1 MKCHITYLCH
11 LPAFYSHRNLIGIS
25 SEPHRN
31 LAIGFLHFFREKYF
45 VDMFKYQPLNVC
57 QICTCQKKNVSLCP
71 NYTLNINMTKIN
83 SNVLSVFITL
93 LLIVVVVVSS
103 LTTSNIVN
111 TLQEEEQKK
120 IELWAE
126 ATRQFI
132 LAGENDN
139 IDLLLQVMEGNTTI
153 PVYMVD
159 TNYNLLL
166 SRNVNEPKR
175 NVENFYVEK
184 INELRATQQPIEVRI
199 SDNVMQYIYYEQSST
214 LRWLAY
220 FPYIQLFV
228 LLALA
233 GVAAIALLMV
243 QRSEKNS
250 LWVGLSKET
259 AHQLGTPISSLNAWN
274 ELLKDNYPNDPLLP
288 QMDEDIRRL
297 QMIAERF
304 SKIGSQP
311 TLELHEVLPVIQ
323 SAMNYMRARTSSK
336 IEYRL
341 EVNGKS
347 LEAKAMLCVSLFEW
361 VIENICKN
369 AIDSMEG
376 KGSITINLQ
385 HDDSR
390 LYIDI
395 TDTGKG
401 IDRRNFKRIF
411 QPGYTSKKR
420 GWGLGLSL
428 GKRIIEN
435 YHRGKLFVKQS
446 QLGVGTT
453 FRIILE
459 QPKDC

>member
-1 MKCHITYLCH
+1 M
-11 LPAFYSHRNLIGIS
+11 N
-25 SEPHRN
+25 
-31 LAIGFLHFFREKYF
+31 
-45 VDMFKYQPLNVC
+45 
-57 QICTCQKKNVSLCP
+57 
-71 NYTLNINMTKIN
+71 KIN
-83 SNVLSVFITL
+83 SNILSACITL
-93 LLIVVVVVSS
+93 LLIVVVIISS

-166 SRNVNEPKR
+166 SRNVAEPKR
-175 NVENFYVEK
+175 HIEQFYIKK
-184 INELRATQQPIEVRI
+184 INELRATQEPIEVRI
-199 SDNVMQYIYYEQSST
+199 SDNVMQYIYYETSST
-214 LRWLAY
+214 LRWLSY
-220 FPYIQLFV
+220 FPYIQLIV
-228 LLALA
+228 MLALA
-233 GVAAIALLMV
+233 GMAAIALLMV

-274 ELLKDNYPNDPLLP
+274 ELLKATSPNDPLLP

-311 TLELHEVLPVIQ
+311 ILEQYDILPVVQ
-323 SAMNYMRARTSSK
+323 AAMDYMRARTSNK
-336 IEYRL
+336 VEYRL
-341 EVNGKS
+341 EVKGER
-347 LEAKAMLCVSLFEW
+347 LEARAMLCAPLFEW

-376 KGSITINLQ
+376 KGCITIEV
-385 HDDSR
+385 R
-390 LYIDI
+390 REAKGKIYIDI

-428 GKRIIEN
+428 GKRIIED

-453 FRIILE
+453 FRIVLE
-459 QPKDC
+459 QAKDC

>member
-1 MKCHITYLCH
+1 MVVTEIYCTFANKLYNSLHMKRL
-11 LPAFYSHRNLIGIS
+11 
-25 SEPHRN
+25 
-31 LAIGFLHFFREKYF
+31 
-45 VDMFKYQPLNVC
+45 
-57 QICTCQKKNVSLCP
+57 
-71 NYTLNINMTKIN
+71 N
-83 SNVLSVFITL
+83 SNILSIGITL
-93 LLIVVVVVSS
+93 LLAIVVVVSS
-103 LTTSNIVN
+103 LVTSHIVE
-111 TLQEEEQKK
+111 QFEQEEQKK

-132 LAGENDN
+132 LADENDN

-159 TNYNLLL
+159 TNYTLLL
-166 SRNVNEPKR
+166 SRNVPEPKR
-175 NVENFYVEK
+175 NVERFYINK

-214 LRWLAY
+214 LQWLSY
-220 FPYIQLFV
+220 FPYIQLV
-228 LLALA
+228 VMLALA
-233 GVAAIALLMV
+233 GLAAIALLMV

-274 ELLKDNYPNDPLLP
+274 ELLKATYPNDPLLP

-311 TLELHEVLPVIQ
+311 KLEACEVLPVVQ
-323 SAMNYMRARTSSK
+323 SAMDYMRARTSNK

-341 EVNGKS
+341 LGD
-347 LEAKAMLCVSLFEW
+347 EAMRQQGEGARAMLCAPLFEW

-369 AIDSMEG
+369 AIDAMDG
-376 KGSITINLQ
+376 KGSITIEVR
-385 HDDSR
+385 R
-390 LYIDI
+390 LGDEAMRREGRVIIDI

-428 GKRIIEN
+428 GKRIIED

-453 FRIILE
+453 FRIVLE
-459 QPKDC
+459 QTKDC

>member
-1 MKCHITYLCH
+1 M
-11 LPAFYSHRNLIGIS
+11 P
-25 SEPHRN
+25 
-31 LAIGFLHFFREKYF
+31 
-45 VDMFKYQPLNVC
+45 
-57 QICTCQKKNVSLCP
+57 
-71 NYTLNINMTKIN
+71 KIN
-83 SNVLSVFITL
+83 SNILSVFITF
-93 LLIVVVVVSS
+93 LLIVVIVISS
-103 LTTSNIVN
+103 LVTSHIVE
-111 TLQEEEQKK
+111 QFEQEEQKK

-132 LAGENDN
+132 LADENEN

-166 SRNVNEPKR
+166 SRNVPEPKR
-175 NVENFYVEK
+175 NVERFYFNK
-184 INELRATQQPIEVRI
+184 INELRATQEPIEVRI
-199 SDNVMQYIYYEQSST
+199 SDSVMQYIYYEQSST
-214 LRWLAY
+214 LQWLSY
-220 FPYIQLFV
+220 FPYIQLV
-228 LLALA
+228 VMLALA
-233 GVAAIALLMV
+233 GLAAIALLMV

-274 ELLKDNYPNDPLLP
+274 ELLKATYPNDPLLP

-311 TLELHEVLPVIQ
+311 TLEPREVLPIVQ
-323 SAMNYMRARTSSK
+323 SAIDYMRARTSSK

-341 EVNGKS
+341 VGN
-347 LEAKAMLCVSLFEW
+347 EAMRQQGEGARAMLCAPLFEW
-361 VIENICKN
+361 VIENLCKN

-376 KGSITINLQ
+376 KGSITIKLQ
-385 HDDSR
+385 LAENKLH
-390 LYIDI
+390 IDI

-428 GKRIIEN
+428 GKRIIED

-453 FRIILE
+453 FRIVLE
-459 QPKDC
+459 QTKDC

>member
-1 MKCHITYLCH
+1 M
-11 LPAFYSHRNLIGIS
+11 R
-25 SEPHRN
+25 
-31 LAIGFLHFFREKYF
+31 
-45 VDMFKYQPLNVC
+45 
-57 QICTCQKKNVSLCP
+57 
-71 NYTLNINMTKIN
+71 NINSTI
-83 SNVLSVFITL
+83 LSVVITAL
-93 LLIVVVVVSS
+93 LVVVVIVSS
-103 LTTSNIVN
+103 LTTSNIVKN
-111 TLQEEEQKK
+111 FKDEEQKK

-126 ATRQFI
+126 ATRNLI
-132 LAGENDN
+132 LAEDGED
-139 IDLLLQVMEGNTTI
+139 IGFLLKVLEGNTTI

-159 TNYNLLL
+159 TNYHYTG
-166 SRNVNEPKR
+166 SRNVIEPKKD
-175 NVENFYVEK
+175 VENFYQRKIEK
-184 INELRATQQPIEVRI
+184 LRDTQEPIEVRDGDQVI
-199 SDNVMQYIYYEQSST
+199 QYIFYETSST
-214 LRWLAY
+214 LRWLSY
-220 FPYIQLFV
+220 FPYIQIV
-228 LLALA
+228 VMIALA
-233 GVAAIALLMV
+233 GLAAIALLMV

-274 ELLKDNYPNDPLLP
+274 ELLKANYPNDSLLP

-311 TLELHEVLPVIQ
+311 ALEQCEVLPIVQ
-323 SAMNYMRARTSSK
+323 SAMEYMRARTSDK
-336 IEYRL
+336 IEYKLEVRGERL
-341 EVNGKS
+341 E
-347 LEAKAMLCVSLFEW
+347 ARAMLCVPLFEW

-376 KGSITINLQ
+376 KGSITIEVKTENGKGKTPN
-385 HDDSR
+385 

-411 QPGYTSKKR
+411 NPGYTSKKR

-453 FRIILE
+453 FRIVLGSVV
-459 QPKDC
+459 

>member
-1 MKCHITYLCH
+1 MN
-11 LPAFYSHRNLIGIS
+11 R
-25 SEPHRN
+25 
-31 LAIGFLHFFREKYF
+31 
-45 VDMFKYQPLNVC
+45 
-57 QICTCQKKNVSLCP
+57 
-71 NYTLNINMTKIN
+71 IN
-83 SNVLSVFITL
+83 SNILSIGITL
-93 LLIVVVVVSS
+93 LLVIVVVVSS
-103 LTTSNIVN
+103 LVTSHIVE
-111 TLQEEEQKK
+111 QFEQEEQKK

-132 LAGENDN
+132 LAGENEN

-166 SRNVNEPKR
+166 SRNVQEPKR
-175 NVENFYVEK
+175 NVERFYTKK
-184 INELRATQQPIEVRI
+184 INELRAIQEPIEVRI
-199 SDNVMQYIYYEQSST
+199 SDSVMQYIYYEQSST
-214 LRWLAY
+214 LQWLSY
-220 FPYIQLFV
+220 FPYIQLV
-228 LLALA
+228 VMLALA
-233 GVAAIALLMV
+233 ALAAIALLMV

-274 ELLKDNYPNDPLLP
+274 ELLKTTYPNDPLLP
-288 QMDEDIRRL
+288 QMDEDIHRL

-311 TLELHEVLPVIQ
+311 TLEEREVLPIVQ
-323 SAMNYMRARTSSK
+323 SAIDYMRARTSNK
-336 IEYRL
+336 IEYKLAIGDGQLAIGDR
-341 EVNGKS
+341 
-347 LEAKAMLCVSLFEW
+347 ARAMLCAPLFEW
-361 VIENICKN
+361 VIENLCKN
-369 AIDSMEG
+369 AIDAMDG
-376 KGSITINLQ
+376 KGSITIEVKTENGKGKAEN
-385 HDDSR
+385 

-428 GKRIIEN
+428 GKRIIED

-453 FRIILE
+453 FRIVL
-459 QPKDC
+459 CSVV

>member
-1 MKCHITYLCH
+1 MNKQG
-11 LPAFYSHRNLIGIS
+11 SG
-25 SEPHRN
+25 
-31 LAIGFLHFFREKYF
+31 
-45 VDMFKYQPLNVC
+45 VLNV
-57 QICTCQKKNVSLCP
+57 V
-71 NYTLNINMTKIN
+71 
-83 SNVLSVFITL
+83 ITV
-93 LLIVVVVVSS
+93 LLIVVVIVSS
-103 LTTSNIVN
+103 LVTTNIVQQ
-111 TLQEEEQKK
+111 LEAEEQKK

-126 ATRQFI
+126 ATRQFSLADEDDNVDLI
-132 LAGENDN
+132 LR
-139 IDLLLQVMEGNTTI
+139 ILEGNTTI

-159 TNYNLLL
+159 ANYNLLL
-166 SRNVNEPKR
+166 SRNVLEPK
-175 NVENFYVEK
+175 NDIDAFYVEK
-184 INELRATQQPIEVRI
+184 INKLRATQEPIEVRV
-199 SDNVMQYIYYEQSST
+199 SNEVMQYIYYEPSST
-214 LRWLAY
+214 LCWLSY
-220 FPYIQLFV
+220 FPYIQLIV
-228 LLALA
+228 MLALA
-233 GVAAIALLMV
+233 GLAAIALLMV

-274 ELLKDNYPNDPLLP
+274 ELLKATYPDDPLLP

-311 TLELHEVLPVIQ
+311 TLEQHEVLPVLQ
-323 SAMNYMRARTSSK
+323 TAMDYMRTRTSNK
-336 IEYRL
+336 IIYTLHAE
-341 EVNGKS
+341 ET
-347 LEAKAMLCVSLFEW
+347 EHCQAMLCVPLFEW

-369 AIDSMEG
+369 AIDSMDG
-376 KGSITINLQ
+376 KGSITVEVKTENGKGKAEN
-385 HDDSR
+385 

-446 QLGVGTT
+446 QLGIGST
-453 FRIILE
+453 FRIVLK
-459 QPKDC
+459 QSKDS

>member
-1 MKCHITYLCH
+1 MNKQG
-11 LPAFYSHRNLIGIS
+11 SG
-25 SEPHRN
+25 
-31 LAIGFLHFFREKYF
+31 
-45 VDMFKYQPLNVC
+45 VLNV
-57 QICTCQKKNVSLCP
+57 V
-71 NYTLNINMTKIN
+71 
-83 SNVLSVFITL
+83 ITV
-93 LLIVVVVVSS
+93 LLIVVVIVSS
-103 LTTSNIVN
+103 LVTTNIVQQ
-111 TLQEEEQKK
+111 LEAEEQKK

-126 ATRQFI
+126 ATRQFSLADEDDNVDLI
-132 LAGENDN
+132 LR
-139 IDLLLQVMEGNTTI
+139 ILEGNTTI

-166 SRNVNEPKR
+166 SRNVLEPK
-175 NVENFYVEK
+175 NDIDAFYVEK
-184 INELRATQQPIEVRI
+184 INKLRATQEPIEVRV
-199 SDNVMQYIYYEQSST
+199 SNEVMQYIYYEPSST
-214 LRWLAY
+214 LRWLSY
-220 FPYIQLFV
+220 FPYIQLIV
-228 LLALA
+228 MLALA
-233 GVAAIALLMV
+233 GLAAIALLMV

-274 ELLKDNYPNDPLLP
+274 ELLKATYPDDPLLP

-311 TLELHEVLPVIQ
+311 TLEQHEVLPVLQ
-323 SAMNYMRARTSSK
+323 TAMDYMRTRTSNK
-336 IEYRL
+336 IIYTLHAE
-341 EVNGKS
+341 ET
-347 LEAKAMLCVSLFEW
+347 EHCQAMLCVPLFEW

-369 AIDSMEG
+369 AIDSMDG
-376 KGSITINLQ
+376 KGSITIEVKTENGKGKAEN
-385 HDDSR
+385 

-446 QLGVGTT
+446 QLGIGST
-453 FRIILE
+453 FRIVLK
-459 QPKDC
+459 QSKDS

>member
-1 MKCHITYLCH
+1 M
-11 LPAFYSHRNLIGIS
+11 N
-25 SEPHRN
+25 
-31 LAIGFLHFFREKYF
+31 
-45 VDMFKYQPLNVC
+45 
-57 QICTCQKKNVSLCP
+57 
-71 NYTLNINMTKIN
+71 KIN
-83 SNVLSVFITL
+83 SNILSLGITL
-93 LLIVVVVVSS
+93 LLVIVVVVSS
-103 LTTSNIVN
+103 LVTRHIVE
-111 TLQEEEQKK
+111 QFEQEEQKK

-132 LAGENDN
+132 LADENEN

-159 TNYNLLL
+159 TNYTLLL
-166 SRNVNEPKR
+166 SRNVTEPKR
-175 NVENFYVEK
+175 NVERFYTNK
-184 INELRATQQPIEVRI
+184 INELRAIQEPIEVRI
-199 SDNVMQYIYYEQSST
+199 SDNVMQYIYYETSST
-214 LRWLAY
+214 LKWLSY
-220 FPYIQLFV
+220 FPYIQLIV

-233 GVAAIALLMV
+233 GFAAIALLMV

-274 ELLKDNYPNDPLLP
+274 ELLKATYPNDPLLP

-311 TLELHEVLPVIQ
+311 TLEQHPILPVVQ
-323 SAMNYMRARTSSK
+323 SAMDYMRARTSSK
-336 IEYRL
+336 IAYRL
-341 EVNGKS
+341 EVKEDEVMRQEGDEMS
-347 LEAKAMLCVSLFEW
+347 AMLCVPLFEW

-376 KGSITINLQ
+376 KGCITIEVKQ
-385 HDDSR
+385 EGEKAKR
-390 LYIDI
+390 REKKIVIDI

-401 IDRRNFKRIF
+401 IDRRNFKRVF
-411 QPGYTSKKR
+411 TPGYTSKKR

-428 GKRIIEN
+428 GKRIIED
-435 YHRGKLFVKQS
+435 YHRGELFVKQS

-453 FRIILE
+453 FRIVLE
-459 QPKDC
+459 QTKDC

>member
-1 MKCHITYLCH
+1 MKRL
-11 LPAFYSHRNLIGIS
+11 
-25 SEPHRN
+25 
-31 LAIGFLHFFREKYF
+31 
-45 VDMFKYQPLNVC
+45 
-57 QICTCQKKNVSLCP
+57 
-71 NYTLNINMTKIN
+71 N
-83 SNVLSVFITL
+83 SNILSIGITL
-93 LLIVVVVVSS
+93 LLVIVVVVSS
-103 LTTSNIVN
+103 LVTSHIVE
-111 TLQEEEQKK
+111 QFEQEEQKK

-132 LAGENDN
+132 LADENEN

-166 SRNVNEPKR
+166 SRNVQEPKR
-175 NVENFYVEK
+175 NVERFYTKK
-184 INELRATQQPIEVRI
+184 INELRATQEPIEVRI
-199 SDNVMQYIYYEQSST
+199 SDSVMQYIYYEQSST
-214 LRWLAY
+214 LQWLSY
-220 FPYIQLFV
+220 FPYIQLV
-228 LLALA
+228 VMLALA
-233 GVAAIALLMV
+233 ALAAIALLMV

-274 ELLKDNYPNDPLLP
+274 ELLKATYPNDPLLP
-288 QMDEDIRRL
+288 QMDEDIHRL

-311 TLELHEVLPVIQ
+311 TLEEREVLPIVQ
-323 SAMNYMRARTSSK
+323 SAIDYMRARTSNK
-336 IEYRL
+336 IEYKLAIGDGQLAIGDR
-341 EVNGKS
+341 
-347 LEAKAMLCVSLFEW
+347 ARAMLCAPLFEW
-361 VIENICKN
+361 VIENLCKN
-369 AIDSMEG
+369 AIDAMDG
-376 KGSITINLQ
+376 KGSITIEVKTGNGKGKAEN
-385 HDDSR
+385 

-453 FRIILE
+453 FRIVLE
-459 QPKDC
+459 QTKDC